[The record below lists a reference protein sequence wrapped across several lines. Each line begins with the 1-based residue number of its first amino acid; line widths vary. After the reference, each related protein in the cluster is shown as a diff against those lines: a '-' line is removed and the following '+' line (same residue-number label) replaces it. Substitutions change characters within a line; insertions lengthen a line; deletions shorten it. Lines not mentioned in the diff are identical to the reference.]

1 MILQHHLPILLFY
14 KFAQTSAVP
23 QPLLIA
29 LAESVNIP
37 IAAEG
42 LMRWQPALH
51 SAARALAL
59 RRLKLGLVLGVR
71 LPLNAVMLAMTW
83 TSQPRSGAGP
93 EDSTQRRL
101 RRTKQAVRLFSLLW
115 LAIDVDMARHL
126 LRGTGWSDAVLR
138 RLAT

>member
-59 RRLKLGLVLGVR
+59 RRLKLGLVLCVR

-83 TSQPRSGAGP
+83 TSQPRPGAGP

-115 LAIDVDMARHL
+115 LAIDFDMARHL